1 MASVT
6 LPSPEWVSVEND
18 CGVRKGE
25 MPFIMVGEETGRS
38 NVWPFPAF
46 PNPLN
51 TGRKQPVFNPN
62 NHEDA
67 PL

>member
-1 MASVT
+1 MT
-6 LPSPEWVSVEND
+6 YN
-18 CGVRKGE
+18 
-25 MPFIMVGEETGRS
+25 

-46 PNPLN
+46 PNPLD
-51 TGRKQPVFNPN
+51 TGHKVPRFNPA

>member
-1 MASVT
+1 MTDMNMALT
-6 LPSPEWVSVEND
+6 
-18 CGVRKGE
+18 
-25 MPFIMVGEETGRS
+25 
-38 NVWPFPAF
+38 VWPFPAF
-46 PNPLN
+46 PNPLD